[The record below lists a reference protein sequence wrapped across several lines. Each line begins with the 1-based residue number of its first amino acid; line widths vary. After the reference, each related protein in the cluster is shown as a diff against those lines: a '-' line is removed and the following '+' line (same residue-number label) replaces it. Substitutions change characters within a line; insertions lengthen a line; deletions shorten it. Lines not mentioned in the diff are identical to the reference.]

1 MSQEERIKKLEKK
14 VRTLESLLG
23 EQAKLLLKESKQ
35 LNKLTDNFSNYGDIV
50 SGDIKDIKQM
60 IKMLEEFFIDK
71 SRKNKDKP
79 YYIG

>member
-1 MSQEERIKKLEKK
+1 
-14 VRTLESLLG
+14 LLG
-23 EQAKLLLKESKQ
+23 EQAKVLLKESKQ